1 MKKSFLLVCS
11 IISILLSVGYFKPGI
26 DVISYYSFGSQAHF
40 NKLFAV
46 GSYISTLIINGR
58 YIGVEICTLLM
69 TSAIYLFF
77 TRHSTSNITTKVL
90 FVSVTIMSWPCYPL
104 ATNTLR
110 QGLSISLLLLLLS
123 IWSQNSRTYQ
133 ALKVLLLALTMLTH
147 IYAYILIL
155 SLMVSLS
162 IRYKLLKG
170 YGLLLMLAFSTIAS
184 LFIRSFAELSWL
196 KVENTPQVTI
206 VLVILNI
213 LFFGNLSIFDKRLS
227 FVNDLDIIINMSLML
242 TLIGVYLSYFGIF
255 ALSERVLMF
264 PTVVALILSIL
275 YVLNCKIHPRKELLG
290 AIYISIAILSGITY
304 FLMN

>member
-1 MKKSFLLVCS
+1 MKKSFLLVCT
-11 IISILLSVGYFKPGI
+11 IISILLSIGYFKPGI
-26 DVISYYSFGSQAHF
+26 DVISYYSSGSQAYF

-90 FVSVTIMSWPCYPL
+90 FVSVTIMSWPGDPL

-123 IWSQNSRTYQ
+123 IWSQNSRNYQ

-147 IYAYILIL
+147 LFAYILVL
-155 SLMVSLS
+155 SLIVSLS
-162 IRYKLLKG
+162 VRSKLLKG
-170 YGLLLMLAFSTIAS
+170 YGLLLMFSFSTISS

-196 KVENTPQVTI
+196 TVENTPQVTI
-206 VLVILNI
+206 VLVTLNI
-213 LFFGNLSIFDKRLS
+213 LFYGYLILPSNLTIYHRLM
-227 FVNDLDIIINMSLML
+227 DII
-242 TLIGVYLSYFGIF
+242 
-255 ALSERVLMF
+255 
-264 PTVVALILSIL
+264 P
-275 YVLNCKIHPRKELLG
+275 
-290 AIYISIAILSGITY
+290 
-304 FLMN
+304 